1 MQIALKWAASKT
13 IEMEKAFIKNL
24 TIGAAGELFE
34 SMGEKPY
41 RARQLFN
48 WLFEKN
54 AASFDDMSN
63 FSKELRGALDDRFEL
78 TALALEDRVLSK
90 LDGTEKFLF
99 RTRDGH
105 FIESVLIRRDGT
117 DEGRLTVCVSS
128 QVGCPMGCGFCQ
140 TGRIGFRRN
149 LEPAEILD
157 QLCLVRRLSGVRNN
171 NVVFMGMGEPFLNYE
186 NVITAADIMNYSY
199 GFHLSVRKITISTC
213 GILPAIERFID
224 EKRPYNLA
232 ISLNDTDPVKRARY
246 MPVEKKYPIET
257 VASLLEK
264 KFPVSRNRLTLEYI
278 MRRDNISPEDARR
291 MKRMF
296 RHGWIKLNLIPLNRG
311 DHGMDLPTDEEMDRF
326 IKDLEVM
333 NVPVSVRKSSGKD
346 IDGACGQLS
355 GRRYHAAG
363 RTHRGG
369 RA

>member
-1 MQIALKWAASKT
+1 MNKAL
-13 IEMEKAFIKNL
+13 IKNL
-24 TIGAAGELFE
+24 TIAAVEELFA

-54 AASFDDMSN
+54 VDSFDDMST
-63 FSKELRGALDDRFEL
+63 FSKELRRALDERFEIS
-78 TALALEDRVLSK
+78 ALALEDRVVSE

-140 TGRIGFRRN
+140 TARIGFRRN

-186 NVITAADIMNYSY
+186 NVIAAADIMNYSY

-246 MPVEKKYPIET
+246 MPVEKKYPIEA
-257 VASLLEK
+257 VAALLEK

-296 RHGWIKLNLIPLNRG
+296 RHGWIKLNLIPLNSG
-311 DHGMDLPTDEEMDRF
+311 DHGMELPTDEEMDRF

-355 GRRYHAAG
+355 GRRYHKAGKRSSAA
-363 RTHRGG
+363 RHE
-369 RA
+369 

>member
-1 MQIALKWAASKT
+1 
-13 IEMEKAFIKNL
+13 
-24 TIGAAGELFE
+24 
-34 SMGEKPY
+34 
-41 RARQLFN
+41 
-48 WLFEKN
+48 
-54 AASFDDMSN
+54 
-63 FSKELRGALDDRFEL
+63 
-78 TALALEDRVLSK
+78 
-90 LDGTEKFLF
+90 
-99 RTRDGH
+99 
-105 FIESVLIRRDGT
+105 
-117 DEGRLTVCVSS
+117 
-128 QVGCPMGCGFCQ
+128 MGCGFCQ
-140 TGRIGFRRN
+140 TARIGFRRN

-186 NVITAADIMNYSY
+186 NVIAAADIMNYSY

-246 MPVEKKYPIET
+246 MPVEKKYPIEA
-257 VASLLEK
+257 VAALLEK

-311 DHGMDLPTDEEMDRF
+311 DHGMELPTDEEMDRF

-355 GRRYHAAG
+355 GRRYHKAGKRSSAA
-363 RTHRGG
+363 RHE
-369 RA
+369 

>member
-1 MQIALKWAASKT
+1 MP
-13 IEMEKAFIKNL
+13 EMSKAFIKNL
-24 TIGAAGELFE
+24 TIDDAGELFH
-34 SMGEKPY
+34 SLGEKSY
-41 RARQLFN
+41 RARQLFI
-48 WLFEKN
+48 WLYEKN
-54 AASFDDMSN
+54 VDSFREMTN
-63 FSKELRGALDDRFEL
+63 FSKELRNVLDERYELSALE
-78 TALALEDRVLSK
+78 LEDRLVSA
-90 LDGTEKFLF
+90 LDGTEKYLF

-140 TGRIGFRRN
+140 TARIGFRRN
-149 LEPAEILD
+149 LVPAEILD
-157 QLCLVRRLSGVRNN
+157 QLCHVRRLSGLRNN

-186 NVITAADIMNYSY
+186 NVLAAADIMNYSY

-232 ISLNDTDPVKRARY
+232 ISLNDADPAKRARY

-257 VASLLEK
+257 VAAMLEK

-278 MRRDNISPEDARR
+278 MRKDNISSEDAGRL
-291 MKRMF
+291 KKMF
-296 RHGWIKLNLIPLNRG
+296 RQGWIKLNLIPLNRG
-311 DHGMDLPTDEEMDRF
+311 DHGMELPSEAEIERF
-326 IKDLEVM
+326 LKELEIM
-333 NVPVSVRKSSGKD
+333 NVPVSIRKSSGKD

-355 GRRYHAAG
+355 GRRYHEPAASDRRG
-363 RTHRGG
+363 R